1 MKAAI
6 IGCGYVGKTVAE
18 YWQQQK
24 LSVLVTTTQQERV
37 SELAAVAHKV
47 VVLMGTDANKLQAAL
62 ADCDVA
68 LLCVGSKRG
77 ASYANTYLGTA
88 RTLAQVLPNTAVK
101 QVIYTST
108 CSVYGQHDGAWV
120 NELMP
125 PMPMTE
131 NGRVI
136 EQTEQVLLAATT
148 PERRVCILRLGGIYG
163 PGRSLKKIYA
173 RAAGTTRP
181 GSGEEATNWVHLNDI
196 VGGIEWAR
204 QQQLAGIYNLV
215 QDEVP
220 TVRSLIT
227 RVCDRYQLAPVLW
240 DALRDE
246 QRVSDR
252 RKNVRISNAKI
263 KSTGYTFVHPQF
275 WLASEFD
282 PELDR
287 ELDTES
293 DAGSET
299 KLA

>member
-18 YWQQQK
+18 YWQRQG
-24 LSVLVTTTQQERV
+24 LSVLVTTTQHERV
-37 SELAAVAHKV
+37 SELAAVADQV
-47 VVLMGTDANKLQAAL
+47 VVLMGTEAGKLQVAL
-62 ADCDVA
+62 ADCDVV

-77 ASYANTYLGTA
+77 ASYADTYLGTA
-88 RTLAQVLPNTAVK
+88 RTLAQVLPDTAVR

-120 NELMP
+120 SELMLP
-125 PMPMTE
+125 KPLTE

-136 EQTEQVLLAATT
+136 EQTEQVLLAMAT
-148 PERRVCILRLGGIYG
+148 PERQVCILRLGGIYG
-163 PGRSLKKIYA
+163 PGRSLQKIYS
-173 RAAGTTRP
+173 RAAGTTRL

-196 VGGIEWAR
+196 VGGIDWAR
-204 QQQLAGIYNLV
+204 QRHLAGVYNLV

-240 DALRDE
+240 DE
-246 QRVSDR
+246 QMVSDR
-252 RKNVRISNAKI
+252 PKNVRISNAKI
-263 KSTGYTFVHPQF
+263 KSTGYEFVHPQF

-282 PELDR
+282 PELG
-287 ELDTES
+287 TES